1 MADEKI
7 QQINLEGLSE
17 EELLLILQ
25 GQAPAAEAGAPE
37 GDAPQGQAPE
47 QDAGAPEGGAPG
59 DAPQGQAPAAETG
72 APEGQ
77 APEGQAPAAEAG
89 APAGA
94 PQGQAPEGGAPEGQ
108 APEQDAGAPEGGAPE
123 GDAPQGQAP
132 AAEAGAPAGA
142 PQGQA
147 AEGGAPGDAPAGG
160 AVAEGALISGQSA
173 VQQLGADG
181 KPLLGADG
189 KPLLLDAEGNPII
202 GQGAQ
207 GVGQI
212 PGQVAPQGQGIPGQ
226 AGPQG
231 PGGFGPQG
239 FGPGPEGGFGPQGGQ
254 FGGPQGPGG
263 FGPQGP
269 GGFGPQ
275 GPGDFGGFGGPQDG
289 QFGPQG
295 PGDFGGFGPQ
305 GPGDFGGFGPQG
317 PGDFGG
323 FGPQDFGGFGGPQ
336 GPGGFD
342 GNKDPNDFA
351 NNPGGFGPGGF
362 NDGGFGGPQDGQF
375 GGPQD
380 FGNFGGPQG
389 PEGGFNDGGFNDD
402 GNHGEFVDYGNF
414 VDDGNFVD
422 YGNFVDDGNF
432 VDHGNFVDDGNFVD
446 HGNFVDDGDFDDT
459 SPPPPPPPGG
469 DVIAPTLLST
479 SPVDDAT
486 GVAVNTNIVL
496 NFSETIQAGA
506 GNILVKKAS
515 DNTTVK
521 TIDINNGQITISGPT
536 LTINP
541 TVDFTANIEYYL
553 QMTAGV
559 IRDTSGNNFS
569 GIADQ
574 SVSFITGAVGS
585 ATTGDDTISG
595 TTGNDSINSLAGNDL
610 IRSGKGLDTVVGG
623 EGNDTF
629 VMVGTTTA
637 NQYTSAD
644 YISAGNYDLS
654 GVVSLANLNGQNTSE
669 VSSSSGETID
679 GGTGNDTLHVFGTID
694 LSNVTLTSIETIIV
708 HSDVTFAE
716 GQLTSMGV
724 STVTGD
730 GGSAI
735 NIAYPGG
742 AVDNLTGITM
752 SNIGSF
758 DLASGVEATM
768 NQANVNAIATFAN
781 KGALSGS
788 GLSFANK
795 NVYGGGTVDGQDS
808 ATWKGAAVSGGGVDL
823 AQAITG
829 MQGFIGVDLG
839 DGTYSGGTLNSNLGS
854 KSIAPVNVDDLT
866 EANMDLLV
874 GDLSEAQILTGG
886 SGTDFVYGSDNV
898 ETITTG
904 NGMNFVASRGGAD
917 VITGGDDTDFIAMG
931 AGDDIVNSGAG
942 QDFVTTNDM
951 NFVSAGFTKLDNSL
965 SLAGAGDDT
974 INLGAGNDFVVVGSN
989 LEATDAIDGGTDTD
1003 YVVFDGD
1010 YGAGVTFGADTLKN
1024 VEYFIF
1030 EQHATNDYNF
1040 TLHDNTF
1047 SDATATVQ
1055 ASGFGS
1061 GNVLTLDASAE
1072 TSTAITINS
1081 GAGNDTITGGGGND
1095 VIIGGQGND
1104 IIMGGAGKDTLIGGI
1119 NEINSQSAGSDIFVY
1134 ESSTDSSYG
1143 NGVSST
1149 WDEIQGFNGT
1159 TDGDKIDIS
1168 LVAFTNNGG
1177 IPKNIKGIFDK
1188 GDGLDFDSLT
1198 TSNFFDNIGI
1208 DFSIAVGS
1216 DGADAAVFIDTNN
1229 NGDLDG
1235 TDLAIIISDHTNA
1248 DAIMQT
1254 SDYVLV

>member
-1 MADEKI
+1 
-7 QQINLEGLSE
+7 
-17 EELLLILQ
+17 
-25 GQAPAAEAGAPE
+25 
-37 GDAPQGQAPE
+37 
-47 QDAGAPEGGAPG
+47 
-59 DAPQGQAPAAETG
+59 
-72 APEGQ
+72 
-77 APEGQAPAAEAG
+77 
-89 APAGA
+89 
-94 PQGQAPEGGAPEGQ
+94 
-108 APEQDAGAPEGGAPE
+108 
-123 GDAPQGQAP
+123 
-132 AAEAGAPAGA
+132 
-142 PQGQA
+142 
-147 AEGGAPGDAPAGG
+147 
-160 AVAEGALISGQSA
+160 V
-173 VQQLGADG
+173 
-181 KPLLGADG
+181 
-189 KPLLLDAEGNPII
+189 
-202 GQGAQ
+202 
-207 GVGQI
+207 
-212 PGQVAPQGQGIPGQ
+212 
-226 AGPQG
+226 
-231 PGGFGPQG
+231 
-239 FGPGPEGGFGPQGGQ
+239 
-254 FGGPQGPGG
+254 
-263 FGPQGP
+263 
-269 GGFGPQ
+269 
-275 GPGDFGGFGGPQDG
+275 
-289 QFGPQG
+289 
-295 PGDFGGFGPQ
+295 
-305 GPGDFGGFGPQG
+305 
-317 PGDFGG
+317 
-323 FGPQDFGGFGGPQ
+323 
-336 GPGGFD
+336 
-342 GNKDPNDFA
+342 
-351 NNPGGFGPGGF
+351 
-362 NDGGFGGPQDGQF
+362 
-375 GGPQD
+375 
-380 FGNFGGPQG
+380 
-389 PEGGFNDGGFNDD
+389 
-402 GNHGEFVDYGNF
+402 YG
-414 VDDGNFVD
+414 
-422 YGNFVDDGNF
+422 
-432 VDHGNFVDDGNFVD
+432 
-446 HGNFVDDGDFDDT
+446 
-459 SPPPPPPPGG
+459 
-469 DVIAPTLLST
+469 
-479 SPVDDAT
+479 
-486 GVAVNTNIVL
+486 
-496 NFSETIQAGA
+496 
-506 GNILVKKAS
+506 
-515 DNTTVK
+515 
-521 TIDINNGQITISGPT
+521 
-536 LTINP
+536 
-541 TVDFTANIEYYL
+541 TVD
-553 QMTAGV
+553 
-559 IRDTSGNNFS
+559 
-569 GIADQ
+569 
-574 SVSFITGAVGS
+574 
-585 ATTGDDTISG
+585 
-595 TTGNDSINSLAGNDL
+595 
-610 IRSGKGLDTVVGG
+610 
-623 EGNDTF
+623 
-629 VMVGTTTA
+629 
-637 NQYTSAD
+637 
-644 YISAGNYDLS
+644 LS
-654 GVVSLANLNGQNTSE
+654 S
-669 VSSSSGETID
+669 
-679 GGTGNDTLHVFGTID
+679 
-694 LSNVTLTSIETIIV
+694 VTLTSIETIIV
-708 HSDVTFAE
+708 HSDVTFGE

-735 NIAYPGG
+735 SIANNG
-742 AVDNLTGITM
+742 AASDNLTGITM

-768 NQANVNAIATFAN
+768 NQSNVNAISTFAN

-829 MQGFIGVDLG
+829 MQGFIGVDNDAGLG
-839 DGTYSGGTLNSNLGS
+839 VSYTPGTLNSDLGFM
-854 KSIAPVNVDDLT
+854 SIAPVNVDDLT

-1119 NEINSQSAGSDIFVY
+1119 NEINSKSAGSDIFVY

-1177 IPKNIKGIFDK
+1177 IPKNIEGIFDK

-1235 TDLAIIISDHTNA
+1235 TDLAIIISGHANA